1 MPSADIW
8 TLFPALAVVV
18 LLLVIIGWGARA
30 MWREY
35 RTWMD
40 VQDTKRSEEHAKQ
53 REWEEEQDAL
63 RDERWQSFIQAMKIE
78 QAKESEADRKS
89 IAALADVIQG
99 MRRAVETLTETLKG
113 HILEDNARF
122 EVLLSPDQRA
132 SIDAKAQPKKKG

>member
-1 MPSADIW
+1 MPSADTW
-8 TLFPALAVVV
+8 NLYPALGVVV
-18 LLLVIIGWGARA
+18 LLLIVIALGARA

-35 RTWMD
+35 RSWMD
-40 VQDTKRSEEHAKQ
+40 TQDDKHSKERETQ
-53 REWEEEQDAL
+53 RAWEEEQDAL

-132 SIDAKAQPKKKG
+132 SIDAKTQPKKKG